1 MDIGKVYYVIM
12 FNGRMFQE
20 EAQVYGSV
28 DYIYTTI
35 MTTKDITQAKVY
47 TDCKDATRDAEY
59 YGFEVKTVK
68 IDIKSL

>member
-12 FNGRMFQE
+12 LDGRMFQE
-20 EAQVYGSV
+20 EVHVYSGMTVVGTSLL
-28 DYIYTTI
+28 
-35 MTTKDITQAKVY
+35 TTKDISQAKVY
-47 TDCKDATRDAEY
+47 TDCKDATRDAEH

>member
-12 FNGRMFQE
+12 KDGKMFE
-20 EAQVYGSV
+20 REARVFGSGEV
-28 DYIYTTI
+28 FSTTL
-35 MTTKDITQAKVY
+35 MTTQDITQAKVY
-47 TDCKDATRDAEY
+47 TDCKDTTRDAEH

>member
-12 FNGRMFQE
+12 LDGRMFQE
-20 EAQVYGSV
+20 EAHVYGSG
-28 DYIYTTI
+28 DFIHTTL
-35 MTTKDITQAKVY
+35 MTTKDITQAKLY
-47 TDCKDATRDAEY
+47 TDCNDATRDAEH

>member
-12 FNGRMFQE
+12 FDGRMFE
-20 EAQVYGSV
+20 REARVFGSGELFS
-28 DYIYTTI
+28 TTL
-35 MTTKDITQAKVY
+35 MTTKDITQAKLY
-47 TDCKDATRDAEY
+47 TDCKDATRDAEH

>member
-12 FNGRMFQE
+12 LDGRMFE
-20 EAQVYGSV
+20 REARVFGSGEV
-28 DYIYTTI
+28 FSTTL
-35 MTTKDITQAKVY
+35 MTTKDIKQAKVY
-47 TDCKDATRDAEY
+47 TDCKDATRDAEH

>member
-12 FNGRMFQE
+12 LNGRMFE
-20 EAQVYGSV
+20 REARVYGSGELFS
-28 DYIYTTI
+28 ITL
-35 MTTKDITQAKVY
+35 MTTKDIEQAKLY
-47 TDCKDATRDAEY
+47 TDCKDATRDAEH